1 MWYLFRMRLTVPVI
15 VLLILLSSLPALAL
29 DVTVRVSSMKMDVF
43 LPYAPEHLL
52 DGDLN
57 TAWAGGGLG
66 AGEGQW
72 IELQFDYPVRLD
84 KLGIF
89 NGHHGEGKF
98 EEFRR
103 IRSGRLVYPD
113 GSSSRFWLHDEKGE
127 QIIECD
133 GRSAK
138 SIRIVV
144 DGVFP
149 EGEWAAKKKLAVAE
163 IKLYVALMAD
173 PAEMNAS
180 EHPATVNIPTPAPQS
195 PSARVPDEMIE
206 LLRSFYVRQTTMA
219 DDFAELFAHD
229 VRDKNDFRQEVFKSI
244 QMQRGTYKILR
255 NAEVETEGLGF
266 ELVDMQGVYAR
277 VRVFGAYRVNLPG
290 KHAYLEE
297 DSIFV
302 LSKESEGWRI
312 LELEGEESFY

>member
-1 MWYLFRMRLTVPVI
+1 MWYLSRMRLTVSAI
-15 VLLILLSSLPALAL
+15 VLLILLSSVPALAL
-29 DVTVRVSSMKMDVF
+29 DVTVKVSSMKMDVF

-52 DGDLN
+52 DGDLD

-103 IRSGRLVYPD
+103 IRSGYIVYPD
-113 GSSSRFWLHDEKGE
+113 GASSRFWLHDEKGE

-133 GRSAK
+133 GRPSK
-138 SIRIVV
+138 SVRIVV

-173 PAEMNAS
+173 PAEAGLS
-180 EHPATVNIPTPAPQS
+180 EQPTRSNVPTPAPAA
-195 PSARVPDEMIE
+195 PSTQVPDEMVE

-219 DDFAELFAHD
+219 EDFAELFAED
-229 VRDKNDFRQEVFKSI
+229 VRDKNDFRQEVFKSV
-244 QMQRGTYKILR
+244 QMQRGTYKIFR

-266 ELVDMQGVYAR
+266 ELVDQQGIYAR

-302 LSKESEGWRI
+302 LSKELEGWRI